1 MEQRDWNQRPSNR
14 NVRLGR
20 SRTVPASCRLHFD
33 AFDAFFASDSDAN
46 GSPASD
52 EEAKTSDARISSF
65 ESEPKRVVPKKVV
78 RLTKRLEGRFDEKV
92 TNL

>member
-1 MEQRDWNQRPSNR
+1 MEQRDWNPGPSDR
-14 NVRLGR
+14 NVRSCR
-20 SRTVPASCRLHFD
+20 SRTVPASCRLHID

-65 ESEPKRVVPKKVV
+65 ESEPKRVVPKKSCAFNETVGGQI
-78 RLTKRLEGRFDEKV
+78 R
-92 TNL
+92 